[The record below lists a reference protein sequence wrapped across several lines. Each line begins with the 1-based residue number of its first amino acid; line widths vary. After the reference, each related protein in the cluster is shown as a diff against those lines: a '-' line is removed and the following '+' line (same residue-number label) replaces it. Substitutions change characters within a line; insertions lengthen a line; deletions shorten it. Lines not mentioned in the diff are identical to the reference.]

1 VIASY
6 LIDASAWWHLSKN
19 PTAMERWHPFLA
31 AGAVGVISPTR
42 TEILRSATGPAHRDE
57 LAEELDAICGVP
69 IPLAKDVWR
78 QVDTAQ
84 YRLTQKSQHRGAG
97 PVDLAV
103 AVTAAHH
110 GLTVLHVDNDYRA
123 IAAVL
128 PEVAERDVRN

>member
-97 PVDLAV
+97 PLSLSEQSW
-103 AVTAAHH
+103 VTLCSRRV
-110 GLTVLHVDNDYRA
+110 GGGCVRGGVGRA
-123 IAAVL
+123 RL
-128 PEVAERDVRN
+128 

>member
-97 PVDLAV
+97 PVSLSEQSW
-103 AVTAAHH
+103 VTLCSRRV
-110 GLTVLHVDNDYRA
+110 GGGCVRGGVGRA
-123 IAAVL
+123 RL
-128 PEVAERDVRN
+128 